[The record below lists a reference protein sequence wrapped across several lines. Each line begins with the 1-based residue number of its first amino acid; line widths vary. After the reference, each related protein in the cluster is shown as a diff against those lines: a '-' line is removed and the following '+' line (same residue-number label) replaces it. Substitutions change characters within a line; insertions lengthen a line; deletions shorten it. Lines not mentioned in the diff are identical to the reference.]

1 MKVYIFCDLEGV
13 SGIPAG
19 CFISGERPELRAVAA
34 RCMAGDINACIAGC
48 FEAGAEE
55 VVVRDGHGAGFNV
68 NCEMIDARAELV
80 QGASPQV
87 RFPGIE
93 GAGALILLGYH
104 AMAGTEGA
112 VLEHTFSS
120 ATIQNMWLNGR
131 KVGELGIDA
140 AIAAEHGV
148 PVVLVTG
155 DDKCCREAQEHI
167 PGVAV
172 CCVKQGLSTQGA
184 RMLSPARAQEK
195 IRCAAADALRR
206 LAEFS
211 PVRLN
216 YPATLRW
223 ELVERQMPPGGPEV
237 VRIDGRTYEKSGI
250 SVERLLIG

>member
-1 MKVYIFCDLEGV
+1 MKIYIFCDLEGI
-13 SGIPAG
+13 SGIPAS
-19 CFISGERPELRAVAA
+19 CFINGENSELRAVAA
-34 RCMAGDINACIAGC
+34 RCMAGDVNACIAGC
-48 FEAGAEE
+48 FEAGATE
-55 VVVRDGHGAGFNV
+55 VVVRDGHGSGCNV

-80 QGASPQV
+80 QGASPEA

-93 GAGALILLGYH
+93 GSAALILLGYH
-104 AMAGTEGA
+104 AMAGTAGA

-155 DDKCCREAQEHI
+155 DDKCCSEAREHI

-172 CCVKQGLSTQGA
+172 CCVKQGLATQGA
-184 RMLSPARAQEK
+184 RMISPARAQEK
-195 IRCAAADALRR
+195 IRCAAADALRQ
-206 LAEFS
+206 LAKFV
-211 PVRLN
+211 PVRVD

-223 ELVERQMPPGGPEV
+223 ELVERQSLPSGPEI
-237 VRIDGRTYEKSGI
+237 VRIDGRTFEKSGR